1 MDLEIVMLSEA
12 NQTEKRYRM
21 TSLKCGIK
29 EEMTQMNL
37 QNRKRLRRLPVPTAM
52 FKMGNQQG
60 PTVYSTWNSAQCYV
74 PVWMGQEFG
83 EEWIHVYVLRLSP
96 FTVHLKLSQHC

>member
-29 EEMTQMNL
+29 EEMTQMKL
-37 QNRKRLRRLPVPTAM
+37 QKRKRLRLLPVPTAM

-60 PTVYSTWNSAQCYV
+60 PTVYSTWNSVQCYV
-74 PVWMGQEFG
+74 AAWMGGEFG
-83 EEWIHVYVLRLSP
+83 AE
-96 FTVHLKLSQHC
+96 

>member
-60 PTVYSTWNSAQCYV
+60 PTVYSTWNSVQCYV
-74 PVWMGQEFG
+74 AAWMGG
-83 EEWIHVYVLRLSP
+83 KSGGEWIYVS
-96 FTVHLKLSQHC
+96 V